1 MRLILSGGGSGKE
14 VEESYQ
20 LFAES
25 VKGGK
30 VLYVPLAWE
39 DETYAGCLDWL
50 KGDLKPFGVNN
61 IEMVTNANQI
71 TKEKLN
77 TVKGVF
83 IGGGN
88 TYKLL
93 KYLEESCAFENLKE
107 YAMRNDTVVMGG
119 SAGALIWGE
128 SIDTCKDDGLG
139 IKYICDINNVGLK
152 DTSGFKMLNGYS
164 LLVHYKKKE
173 EQNGLTNQR
182 IERLLEEGYKL
193 VCLPEETSLVVEDKK
208 CYIIGSK
215 PAEII
220 LKNQR
225 KIATKNQTISL

>member
-1 MRLILSGGGSGKE
+1 M
-14 VEESYQ
+14 
-20 LFAES
+20 
-25 VKGGK
+25 
-30 VLYVPLAWE
+30 
-39 DETYAGCLDWL
+39 
-50 KGDLKPFGVNN
+50 
-61 IEMVTNANQI
+61 NA
-71 TKEKLN
+71 
-77 TVKGVF
+77 VKGVF

-93 KYLEESCAFENLKE
+93 KYLKESCAFENLKE
-107 YAMRNDTVVMGG
+107 FAMRNDTVVMGG

-128 SIDTCKDDGLG
+128 SIDTCKDDGLA
-139 IKYICDINNVGLK
+139 IKHICDINNVGLK

-182 IERLLEEGYKL
+182 IQRLLEDGYKL
-193 VCLPEETSLVVEDKK
+193 VCLPEETSLVVEDRK

-225 KIATKNQTISL
+225 KMATKNQILVL